1 MINEKIINEKMQ
13 VCCQVIKDKLKR
25 EKIGSISFVN

>member
-1 MINEKIINEKMQ
+1 MINEKMH
-13 VCCQVIKDKLKR
+13 VCCQVIKNKLKR